1 MWFFII
7 MGVFLIVMG
16 LTIHVFKWYFLI
28 SGYNTMP
35 EEKKANVDVKG
46 LGRLIGIYFYVN
58 GAVSIAAGV
67 FYALEPGKILISV
80 IAYLVF
86 FDSKKL
92 AVVNLSFI
100 IIPSSVLDSKIKK
113 SIRQD

>member
-46 LGRLIGIYFYVN
+46 LDG
-58 GAVSIAAGV
+58 
-67 FYALEPGKILISV
+67 
-80 IAYLVF
+80 
-86 FDSKKL
+86 
-92 AVVNLSFI
+92 
-100 IIPSSVLDSKIKK
+100 
-113 SIRQD
+113 